1 MHLAGRGDIDK
12 KQIKNLKV
20 ELDEVK
26 EEVAEEKRKNEVA
39 NKVFQLLIK
48 EHEVDKKLVK
58 KLQKNVIEE
67 MNLERVR
74 GGTRKLEGGE
84 EGEEEEEEEEEESG
98 SAEQAEI

>member
-1 MHLAGRGDIDK
+1 M
-12 KQIKNLKV
+12 
-20 ELDEVK
+20 
-26 EEVAEEKRKNEVA
+26 
-39 NKVFQLLIK
+39 LIK
-48 EHEVDKKLVK
+48 EHGVDKKLVK

>member
-74 GGTRKLEGGE
+74 GATRKLEGGE

-98 SAEQAEI
+98 SAEQAEM